1 MAPKITPDKKGPT
14 MKMKRWPFWPV
25 FAMVSLITLVA
36 AVEVNSATGNP
47 LAQCASSSMMCGAP
61 TVTINRLFIP

>member
-1 MAPKITPDKKGPT
+1 

-36 AVEVNSATGNP
+36 AVEVNSATGKQMARCSAAP
-47 LAQCASSSMMCGAP
+47 AVCSAP

>member
-1 MAPKITPDKKGPT
+1 

-36 AVEVNSATGNP
+36 AVEVNSATGSQ
-47 LAQCASSSMMCGAP
+47 LAQCSSSSMMCGAP

>member
-1 MAPKITPDKKGPT
+1 

-36 AVEVNSATGNP
+36 AVEVNSATGNH
-47 LAQCASSSMMCGAP
+47 LAKCSSNSVMCGPP

>member
-1 MAPKITPDKKGPT
+1 

-36 AVEVNSATGNP
+36 AVEVNSATGSQ
-47 LAQCASSSMMCGAP
+47 LAQCPSSSMMCGAP

>member
-1 MAPKITPDKKGPT
+1 
-14 MKMKRWPFWPV
+14 MKMNRWPFWPV

-36 AVEVNSATGNP
+36 AVEVSSATGTQMV
-47 LAQCASSSMMCGAP
+47 QCSAYSNMCNAP

>member
-1 MAPKITPDKKGPT
+1 

-25 FAMVSLITLVA
+25 FAMGSLIALVA
-36 AVEVNSATGNP
+36 AVEVNSATGSQI
-47 LAQCASSSMMCGAP
+47 AQCSVSSAICGTP

>member
-1 MAPKITPDKKGPT
+1 

-25 FAMVSLITLVA
+25 FAMGSLIAVVA
-36 AVEVNSATGNP
+36 AVEVNGATG
-47 LAQCASSSMMCGAP
+47 AQMVQCSASYNMCNAP